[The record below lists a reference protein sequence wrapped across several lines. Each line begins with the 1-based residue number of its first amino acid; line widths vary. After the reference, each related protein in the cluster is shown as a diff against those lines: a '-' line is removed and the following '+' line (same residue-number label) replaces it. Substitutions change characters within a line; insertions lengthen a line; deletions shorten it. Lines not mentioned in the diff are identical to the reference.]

1 MKDVISA
8 LQQLGLSQYESRAYV
23 GLVRHPEVTAYE
35 LAKQSG
41 IPPSKVYEVL
51 ERLRAKQLVG
61 VIETGGPPRYAPLD
75 PGEAVARYR
84 RSYEELLDRVE
95 DKLETIS
102 SAAPTGNG
110 YVWNLQGEEAVLSK
124 AHQMIAAAE
133 EELLTALWPQQ
144 LDRLR
149 ESLVAA
155 ERRGTKVAVCL
166 YGEAGSGAG
175 LPGVR
180 VVYNHPTDH
189 VVLRDQGARRMV
201 VVSDTAEALVG
212 YFPETGGADGVWS
225 ANSGFVHMAKDYV
238 RHDIWVIKLVESFEA
253 PITAFYGPDRARLR
267 DIYDLE
273 RPGDGR
279 TDDGT
284 GSGNEKESGTGS

>member
-1 MKDVISA
+1 MKDIISA
-8 LQQLGLSQYESRAYV
+8 LQRLGLSQYESRAYV
-23 GLVRHPEVTAYE
+23 GLVRHPTVTAYE
-35 LAKQSG
+35 LAKQTG

-84 RSYEELLDRVE
+84 RSYEELLDGVE
-95 DKLETIS
+95 EKLEKIH

-124 AHQMIAAAE
+124 AEDMIAEAE
-133 EELLTALWPQQ
+133 QELLTALWPQQ

-149 ESLVAA
+149 ESLIAA

-166 YGEAGSGAG
+166 YGQVDSGAE
-175 LPGVR
+175 LPGVKA
-180 VVYNHPTDH
+180 VYNHPTDH

-201 VVSDTAEALVG
+201 VVSDTTEALVG
-212 YFPETGGADGVWS
+212 YFPETDPADGVWS

-238 RHDIWVIKLVESFEA
+238 RHDIWVIKLVEGFEA
-253 PITAFYGPDRARLR
+253 PITAFYGPDRAKLR

-273 RPGDGR
+273 RP
-279 TDDGT
+279 DDGGVG
-284 GSGNEKESGTGS
+284 GSVGSDD